1 MNDVPRRVDGGV
13 WTIVL
18 AYALFAA
25 LWILLSDRAVEALFS
40 DPATLVRASILKG
53 WFFVLVTSFLLYV
66 LVTRFSVAQAAAHE
80 RDLAVARER
89 KQPPA
94 MLVAI
99 AEASSDAI
107 FAKDEAGR
115 YLLLN
120 QAAARMAGREVAQLL
135 GNDNREV
142 FPPEQVDRL
151 LAVDRRVLESGQP
164 ETSEETV
171 QTEQGERV
179 MLVTKGPLRGAD
191 GRTFGIYG
199 IARDV
204 TERKHAERALQS
216 LADDQSA
223 TLQAIPD
230 LMFELDAEG
239 RYLKV
244 KSLNDHL
251 LAAPPDQVLGQN
263 VADVL
268 PADAAATVMQALSAA
283 GRVGTDFGRR
293 MALMLPSG
301 VHHFELSVA
310 RKPGLA
316 GQGERFIVLSR
327 DITSRHAAEEE
338 LRQRNQELERFNR
351 AAVERELRMV
361 ALKREVNALALAAG
375 RPAPYDLSFAEA
387 PGTMASP

>member
-13 WTIVL
+13 WTVVL
-18 AYALFAA
+18 GYALFSA
-25 LWILLSDRAVEALFS
+25 LWILLSDRAVEAMFQ
-40 DPATLVRASILKG
+40 DPAALVRASIFKG
-53 WFFVLVTSFLLYV
+53 WFFVLVTSVLLYA
-66 LVTRFSVAQAAAHE
+66 LVTRFAAAQAAAYE
-80 RDLAVARER
+80 RELAIARER

-120 QAAARMAGREVAQLL
+120 QAAARMAGREAGQML
-135 GNDNREV
+135 GQDNREV
-142 FPPEQVDRL
+142 FPPAQAEHL
-151 LAVDRRVLESGQP
+151 SAIERRVFETGQP

-171 QTEQGERV
+171 QTAQGERV
-179 MLVTKGPLRGAD
+179 MLVTKGPLRGPD
-191 GRTFGIYG
+191 GRIFGTYG

-204 TERKHAERALQS
+204 TERKQAEHALQS
-216 LADDQSA
+216 LADDLSA

-239 RYLKV
+239 HYIKV
-244 KSLNDHL
+244 KVLNEAL
-251 LAAPPDQVLGQN
+251 PAVPPEQVLGHTVN
-263 VADVL
+263 DIL

-283 GRVGTDFGRR
+283 GRVGTDFGRT
-293 MALMLPSG
+293 MTLTLPSG
-301 VHHFELSVA
+301 THHFELSVA
-310 RKPGLA
+310 RKPVVD

-327 DITSRHAAEEE
+327 DITSRHAAEAE

-375 RPAPYDLSFAEA
+375 QPAPYDLGFADA
-387 PGTMASP
+387 PGAKASP